1 MFLSQNLSNE
11 WLGSTCGVYLPPHP
25 QKKGG
30 IIEVPSQSHGL
41 GARLIQPGEQDADQ
55 TQKITFIHTAVA
67 WCTGHKKKEQGKL
80 LEINNDLISNFGCA
94 HFGF

>member
-55 TQKITFIHTAVA
+55 TQKITFIHKGSL
-67 WCTGHKKKEQGKL
+67 CMMGHKNKKQNWK
-80 LEINNDLISNFGCA
+80 SSSQQV
-94 HFGF
+94 